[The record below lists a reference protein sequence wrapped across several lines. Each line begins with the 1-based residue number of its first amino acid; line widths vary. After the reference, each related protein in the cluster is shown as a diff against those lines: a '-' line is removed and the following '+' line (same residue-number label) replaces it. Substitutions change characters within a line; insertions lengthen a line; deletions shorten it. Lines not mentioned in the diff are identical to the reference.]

1 MQEKV
6 ASRCSP
12 SVCPRFGGLLMAITY
27 QPWQPRVPEADWES
41 PPDLPFG
48 HLLPRG
54 EKTPVVAMAGS
65 FRLPRRRQA
74 VILAHTGRGMGGD
87 RADE

>member
-12 SVCPRFGGLLMAITY
+12 SVCPQFGGLLMAITHHA
-27 QPWQPRVPEADWES
+27 WHPRVPEADWES
-41 PPDLPFG
+41 PPDRPFG

-54 EKTPVVAMAGS
+54 ENTPVDAMAGS
-65 FRLPRRRQA
+65 FRLSRRCQA
-74 VILAHTGRGMGGD
+74 VILAPTGREMG
-87 RADE
+87 